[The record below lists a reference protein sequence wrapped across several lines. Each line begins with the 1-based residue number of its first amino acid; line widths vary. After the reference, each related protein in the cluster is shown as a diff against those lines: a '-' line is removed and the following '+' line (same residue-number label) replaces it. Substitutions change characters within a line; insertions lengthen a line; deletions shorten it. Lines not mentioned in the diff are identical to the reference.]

1 MKSSNT
7 NITKHF
13 LKPDQLTSRVPDQW
27 LPFTTTAELPPHD
40 GLLGQDRAMRA
51 VDVGLNIATRGFNIF
66 AVGEAGSGKTSTLQ
80 RILEARAAK
89 ERVPSDVA
97 YVYNF
102 RTPDRPRALLLPPG
116 RGRELAADMERVTQ
130 ELQRMVPRVL
140 SDGAFGHLRASIMAD
155 TRKKAEDLVGKART
169 AATLLDLRID
179 EDDENL
185 RVIPLVDGEPIS
197 PESYEGLSERKRRKI
212 EANMIAF
219 QEHLDAFSYGR
230 RQLERDHS
238 DRLCKVEVR
247 AIRPI
252 VNELFGELQNRY
264 RKLGENVIDYLTQ
277 VRDHVL
283 ANHLTFMPAEEAEH
297 SGEEGGEAP
306 QADDGPLSDSSLAT
320 HGVHIVYR
328 VNVVVSHQEERGA
341 PVVLERVPTVS
352 NLAGY
357 IEYREAHGGLVT
369 DHTGIRAG
377 ALQQANGG
385 YLLVQAQDILSQ
397 DGAWDCLKRALRH
410 KEIRIDEGAV
420 AAEGRPRIAGTL
432 KPGTVPL
439 RLKVIVVGSLETYY
453 FLKIEDDEF
462 GRLFKVKA
470 DFEPSMERTKENV
483 MGLSRFLGQVCRE
496 EGHLP
501 LHRTGMKRILE
512 FACRRAGNKARMTT
526 RWASLLDLI
535 AEANFFAHH
544 TRGRAI
550 RAEHVSQALAEARL
564 RHGSM
569 ADAYHREVEEGSIL
583 IRTGGDAVGQISG
596 IALYDIAG
604 FSFGMPMR
612 ITART
617 YAGRRGVVNIDR
629 EVHLS
634 GAIHDK
640 GALILVGYLGGRY
653 AQNQTLGLSASITFE
668 QSYDEIDGDSA
679 SSSELYALLSALS
692 GCPIKQG
699 IAVTGSVNQLGEVQP
714 IGGVNEKIE
723 GIFQMCRARGLT
735 GEQGV
740 MIPKSNVRNL
750 MLDQSVIEAVRAGQF
765 HIYAVSTVDEG
776 IEVLTGVPAGHQR
789 HDGSWTADS
798 INFRVQRRLEEL
810 GQIAIRE
817 RAASTALDRYL

>member
-1 MKSSNT
+1 
-7 NITKHF
+7 
-13 LKPDQLTSRVPDQW
+13 
-27 LPFTTTAELPPHD
+27 
-40 GLLGQDRAMRA
+40 MRA
-51 VDVGLNIATRGFNIF
+51 VDLGLNISTRGFNIF

-89 ERVPSDVA
+89 EPVPSDLA

-102 RTPDRPRALLLPPG
+102 RAPDRPRALLLPPG
-116 RGRELAADMERVTQ
+116 RGRELAADMEQVIQ

-155 TRKKAEDLVGKART
+155 TRKQAEELVCKAR
-169 AATLLDLRID
+169 AAASQLDLRID
-179 EDDENL
+179 EDEENL
-185 RVIPLVDGEPIS
+185 RVMPLVEGEPIS
-197 PESYEGLSERKRRKI
+197 PESYESLSERKRRKI

-230 RQLERDHS
+230 RQLERDHA
-238 DRLCKVEVR
+238 DRLAKVEVR

-252 VNELFGELQNRY
+252 VNELFSELQSRY
-264 RKLGENVIDYLTQ
+264 RKLGDDVIEYLSQ
-277 VRDHVL
+277 AKEHIL
-283 ANHLTFMPAEEAEH
+283 ANHLTFMPNDDHESGPDNLAETCASEDAPGSEA
-297 SGEEGGEAP
+297 AI
-306 QADDGPLSDSSLAT
+306 AT
-320 HGVHIVYR
+320 HGEHILYR
-328 VNVVVSHQEERGA
+328 VNVVVDHRDEHGA
-341 PVVLERVPTVS
+341 PVIVERVPTVA
-352 NLAGY
+352 NLSGD

-377 ALQQANGG
+377 ALHQANGG
-385 YLLVQAQDILSQ
+385 YLLIQSLDVLSQ

-432 KPGTVPL
+432 KPSTVPL
-439 RLKVIVVGSLETYY
+439 KLKVIVVGSLETYY

-462 GRLFKVKA
+462 GRLFKIKA
-470 DFEPSMERTKENV
+470 DFEPSMERSKENV
-483 MGLSRFLGQVCRE
+483 LGLSRFLGQVCRE

-512 FACRRAGNKARMTT
+512 FAARRAGHKGRMTT

-535 AEANFFAHH
+535 AESNFFA
-544 TRGRAI
+544 RQARAKAI
-550 RAEHVSQALAEARL
+550 RAEHVSQAIVEARQ
-564 RHGSM
+564 RQGTM
-569 ADAYHREVEEGSIL
+569 ADAFHREIHEGSIL
-583 IRTGGDAVGQISG
+583 IRTSGDAVGQISG

-653 AQNQTLGLSASITFE
+653 AQKQTLSLSASITFE

-679 SSSELYALLSALS
+679 SSAELYALLSALS
-692 GCPIKQG
+692 GCPINQG

-723 GIFQMCRARGLT
+723 GIFRVCRSRGLT

-740 MIPKSNVRNL
+740 MIPKANVRNL
-750 MLDQSVIEAVRAGQF
+750 MLDQEVIAAVRAGDF
-765 HIYAVSTVDEG
+765 HIYAVSSVDEG
-776 IEVLTGVPAGHQR
+776 IEVLTGAPAGNHR
-789 HDGSWTADS
+789 NDGTWTPGS
-798 INFRVQRRLEEL
+798 INDRVQKKLIEL
-810 GQIAIRE
+810 GHIVLSE
-817 RAASTALDRYL
+817 RGSGTALDRDL